1 MSSNQMTNEEKRKFV
16 GILIS
21 QFGVAMDVNNELLPL
36 FYIAYR
42 SGVISELKVQSVCS
56 KIEQAGQ
63 KMEAT
68 ASNFEKQTQQNL
80 HRLQPKQ
87 FHFTSSKQAFW
98 FSFAWRTLPLIVV
111 IVFISCVLGYYE
123 SVRQQKEH
131 RELVTPFVEGSQVT
145 EIPVSPNFNA
155 QVIKLLEVK
164 SLYNAEPGKEFV
176 YDEKCKCVLVPI
188 DYQLRH

>member
-80 HRLQPKQ
+80 HRLQPHQ
-87 FHFTSSKQAFW
+87 FHFSSAKQAFW
-98 FSFAWRTLPLIVV
+98 HRAAWPTLPLIVFMFLTTSV
-111 IVFISCVLGYYE
+111 WYYYE
-123 SVRQQKEH
+123 NARLEKEH
-131 RELVTPFVEGSQVT
+131 TELVTPFVKGSELIEV
-145 EIPVSPNFNA
+145 PVSPHFSA
-155 QVIKLLEVK
+155 QVIKLLPVK
-164 SLYNAEPGKEFV
+164 NLKDAEPGKDFV
-176 YDEKCKCVLVPI
+176 YDEKCNCVLVPI
-188 DYQLRH
+188 DYQVRQ